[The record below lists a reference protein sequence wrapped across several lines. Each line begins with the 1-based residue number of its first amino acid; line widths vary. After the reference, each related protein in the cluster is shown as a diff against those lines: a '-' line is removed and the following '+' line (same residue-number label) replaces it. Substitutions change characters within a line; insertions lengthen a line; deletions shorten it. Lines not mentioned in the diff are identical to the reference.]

1 MTWINSIAS
10 RASYDDPG
18 QEDSEK
24 GMGTWMELEQKD
36 RLRFGLA
43 IVWLVFTI
51 SLASWWLIFG
61 LRQADTLARIDQ
73 GRSQSPAVHRMLVG
87 EGAALIASLIL
98 GGAVLLYGIWR
109 ERVRHSAIEEFF
121 AAFTHDL
128 RTSLSSMRLQVESL
142 QEDFLDRGEEN
153 PLLDRLMKD
162 SVRIQ
167 LQLDNSLF
175 YANRRTGKLFIERLS
190 LRSIVESVAREFA
203 DLTVSLQGERLVL
216 ADARALEVVLRN
228 LFQNALVHG
237 HADAIQ
243 IRLGDAGGS
252 KVAMQIEDNGSG
264 TSNDA
269 AQLGRLFCRPTS
281 RSGAGV
287 GLYISRSLAKRMNGL
302 LTLSS
307 GARGLL
313 ATLVL
318 TEAPA

>member
-24 GMGTWMELEQKD
+24 GMGTRMELEQKD

-264 TSNDA
+264 ASNDA